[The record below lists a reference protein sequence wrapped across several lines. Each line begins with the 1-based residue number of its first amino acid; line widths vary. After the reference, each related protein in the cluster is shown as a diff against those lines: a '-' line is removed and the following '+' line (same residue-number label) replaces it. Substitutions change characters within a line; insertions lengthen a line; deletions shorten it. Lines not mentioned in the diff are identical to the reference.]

1 MNQVLTIGHRGAK
14 AHAPENTIASFEKA
28 IEMGVDMIELDIQ
41 ISKDFIPMVIH
52 DDTVDRTTT
61 ATGKVSEFTCEDLQ
75 LLGIPTL
82 QEVLEFVQNRCG
94 LIIEIKVLDAIYLV
108 HNLIKSLEYPLDNLI
123 VSSFNWE
130 VIMESRLMDNKIN
143 VAITTESNIM
153 NTIKYAKIFNLHSI
167 HADYHL
173 LTKEVMKSINQK
185 KIKVF
190 AWTVNNPYH
199 ITFVKKLRV
208 DGIITDYPERV

>member
-108 HNLIKSLEYPLDNLI
+108 HNLIKSLEYPLDKLI

-130 VIMESRLMDNKIN
+130 VIIESRLMDNKIN

-153 NTIKYAKIFNLHSI
+153 NTIKYSKNFNLRKTTH
-167 HADYHL
+167 
-173 LTKEVMKSINQK
+173 
-185 KIKVF
+185 
-190 AWTVNNPYH
+190 
-199 ITFVKKLRV
+199 
-208 DGIITDYPERV
+208 